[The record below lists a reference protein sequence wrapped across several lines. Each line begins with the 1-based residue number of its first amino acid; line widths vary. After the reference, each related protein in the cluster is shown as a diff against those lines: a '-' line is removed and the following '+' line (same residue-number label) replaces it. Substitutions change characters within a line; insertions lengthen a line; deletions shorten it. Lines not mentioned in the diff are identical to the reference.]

1 MLKQM
6 RETTPI
12 TTLIP
17 TNDAPEYL
25 IDYTQNAQYNDL
37 YYLGI
42 KYATLE
48 TITDDLAE
56 FLEHV
61 GVACSLFAYKW
72 KKLFDTTQL
81 DYDPIAN
88 VDAEIKETRDIDA
101 RHNTDTIGGAD
112 VTTTNRATPMDSS
125 ESHNQSKSQTQSL
138 EHTDEHDEDAYKDVI
153 TTKRHGNIG
162 VTSTQDLIK
171 QEREAADMN
180 MLDIIMADV
189 INFVTYTY
197 FGGE

>member
-6 RETTPI
+6 RATTPI

-17 TNDAPEYL
+17 TNDVPEYL
-25 IDYTQNAQYNDL
+25 ADYVTNATQNDL

-48 TITDDLAE
+48 TVTDDLEE
-56 FLEHV
+56 FLEYA

-72 KKLFDTTQL
+72 AKLYETTQL
-81 DYDPIAN
+81 EYNPLWN
-88 VDAEIKETRDIDA
+88 VDATITEERDMDA

-112 VTTTNRATPMDSS
+112 VTTTNGAAPMDTS
-125 ESHNQSKSQTQSL
+125 EFHNQSKSQTQSL

-153 TTKRHGNIG
+153 TTTRQGNIG
-162 VTSTQDLIK
+162 ITTASQLIEG
-171 QEREAADMN
+171 ERKIADMN

-189 INFVTYTY
+189 INFVTYPY

>member
-6 RETTPI
+6 RATTPI

-48 TITDDLAE
+48 TVTDDLEE
-56 FLEHV
+56 FLEYA
-61 GVACSLFAYKW
+61 GVACNMFAYKW
-72 KKLFDTTQL
+72 EKLFETTQL

-88 VDAEIKETRDIDA
+88 VDAKITETRHIDA

-112 VTTTNRATPMDSS
+112 VTTTNGAAPMDTDVY
-125 ESHNQSKSQTQSL
+125 HNQTKSQTQSL
-138 EHTDEHDEDAYKDVI
+138 EHVDEHDEDAYKDVI
-153 TTKRHGNIG
+153 TTDRHGNIG
-162 VTSTQDLIK
+162 VTSTQELID
-171 QEREAADMN
+171 QERKVADMN

-189 INFVTYTY
+189 INFVTYPY

>member
-6 RETTPI
+6 RATTPI

-25 IDYTQNAQYNDL
+25 IDYTQNAQNNDL

-48 TITDDLAE
+48 TVTDDLEE
-56 FLEHV
+56 FLEYA

-72 KKLFDTTQL
+72 EKLFNTL
-81 DYDPIAN
+81 DLEYDPIAN

-112 VTTTNRATPMDSS
+112 VTTTNGAAPMDST
-125 ESHNQSKSQTQSL
+125 EFHNQSKSQTQSL
-138 EHTDEHDEDAYKDVI
+138 EHTDEHDEDAYQDII

-162 VTSTQDLIK
+162 VTSTQELIK
-171 QEREAADMN
+171 QERAVADMN

-189 INFVTYTY
+189 INFVTYPY

>member
-6 RETTPI
+6 RATTPI

-17 TNDAPEYL
+17 TNDAPDYL
-25 IDYTQNAQYNDL
+25 ADYVTNATQNDL
-37 YYLGI
+37 YYMGI

-48 TITDDLAE
+48 TVTDDLEE
-56 FLEHV
+56 FLEYA

-72 KKLFDTTQL
+72 AKLFETTQL

-88 VDAEIKETRDIDA
+88 VDAKITETREIDD
-101 RHNTDTIGGAD
+101 RHTEDTIGGAD
-112 VTTTNRATPMDSS
+112 VTTTNGAAPMDTSDF
-125 ESHNQSKSQTQSL
+125 HNQSQSKTQSL
-138 EHTDEHDEDAYKDVI
+138 EHVDEHDEASYKDVI
-153 TTKRHGNIG
+153 TTERHGNIG
-162 VTSTQDLIK
+162 VTSTQDLIH
-171 QEREAADMN
+171 QERDVADMN

-189 INFVTYTY
+189 INFVTYPY

>member
-6 RETTPI
+6 RATTPI

-48 TITDDLAE
+48 TVTDDLEE
-56 FLEHV
+56 FLEYA

-72 KKLFDTTQL
+72 AKLFETTQL

-88 VDAEIKETRDIDA
+88 VDAKITETREIDK
-101 RHNTDTIGGAD
+101 RHTEDTIGGAD
-112 VTTTNRATPMDSS
+112 VTTTNGAAPMDDDTF
-125 ESHNQSKSQTQSL
+125 HNQSKSNTKSL
-138 EHTDEHDEDAYKDVI
+138 EHTDQHDEDDYKDVI
-153 TTKRHGNIG
+153 TTERHGNIG
-162 VTSTQDLIK
+162 VTSTQDLIR
-171 QEREAADMN
+171 QERDVADMN

-189 INFVTYTY
+189 INFVTYPY